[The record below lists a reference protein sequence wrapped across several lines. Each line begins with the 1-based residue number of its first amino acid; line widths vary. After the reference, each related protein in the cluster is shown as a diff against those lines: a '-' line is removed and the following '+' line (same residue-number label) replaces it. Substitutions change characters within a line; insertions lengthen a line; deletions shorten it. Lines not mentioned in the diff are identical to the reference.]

1 MRNGR
6 LLIIIAVAVVLLV
19 PQLRAVLSQ
28 ALWLPVQIGRT
39 GMGAILEL
47 LLFVFVLLVVLPVLV
62 IVGGFVIAALKT
74 LRGSVAPEQ
83 ADDTRLIQEIYQGLQ
98 RMEQRV
104 EALETLLLEKE
115 RKDR

>member
-1 MRNGR
+1 MRNKW
-6 LLIIIAVAVVLLV
+6 LLIAIAVAVVLLV
-19 PQLRAVLSQ
+19 PQVRAGLSQ

-39 GMGAILEL
+39 GMGALLEL
-47 LLFVFVLLVVLPVLV
+47 LFMVFLLLVVLPVLAL
-62 IVGGFVIAALKT
+62 VGGFVIAAMKT